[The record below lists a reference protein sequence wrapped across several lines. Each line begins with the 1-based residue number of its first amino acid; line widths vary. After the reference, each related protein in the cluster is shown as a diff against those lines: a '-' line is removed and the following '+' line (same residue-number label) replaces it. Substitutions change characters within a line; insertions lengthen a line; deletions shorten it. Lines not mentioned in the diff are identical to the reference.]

1 MDVAQVLIAL
11 GWATGFVVAAKVAH
25 RHVKVFRT
33 LFIPSS
39 VIAGITALL
48 AGPQVLGALAST
60 LGWREPLADGLIP
73 QAVLDGWS
81 AIPGILIN
89 VVFAALFIGKRIPPV
104 RDIIRI
110 AGPQVALGQS
120 MAWGQYVVG
129 ILLAIAVLQPVFGMN
144 PAAGALIEIGFEG
157 GHGTAAAL
165 ESTFA
170 EFDFAEGAD
179 LALGLAT
186 FGLVAGVLSG
196 LAIINWGLR
205 TGRIDRELLEPEGA
219 PRDEEAEALGEFD
232 ERERDEGDPHED
244 VAIDP
249 LSVHLGLVAIAIAL
263 GWLLQQG
270 LIALEAGTWARDGG
284 LELFRHI
291 PLFPLAMIGGLA
303 LQLGLD
309 RLGDAGPHVDRA
321 LVNRISGASLDLV
334 IVTALGT
341 LSLAVLGDNIVPLLI
356 LAVAG
361 LAWSVAALLILAP
374 RIVPDHPYQR
384 GLADFGQSTGMT
396 VTGLL
401 LVRMVDP
408 DGRTK
413 AMEGFGYKQLLFEPF
428 VGGGLFTA
436 ISVPLIAQL
445 GPVPVLGITAALM
458 VISMGIGV
466 RFFGPDK
473 S

>member
-1 MDVAQVLIAL
+1 MGVAQTLIAL

-39 VIAGITALL
+39 VIAGIAALL
-48 AGPQVLGALAST
+48 IGPQVLGALATS
-60 LGWREPLADGLIP
+60 LEWGDPFAGGLVP
-73 QAVLDGWS
+73 ESVLDVWS
-81 AIPGILIN
+81 AIPGLLIN
-89 VVFAALFIGKRIPPV
+89 VVFAALFLGKRIPPL

-170 EFDFAEGAD
+170 EFDFAEGSD

-205 TGRIDRELLEPEGA
+205 TGRIDRELIEGDGMPA
-219 PRDEEAEALGEFD
+219 EEEAESLGEFD
-232 ERERDEGDPHED
+232 EREHDQGDPHED

-249 LSVHLGLVAIAIAL
+249 LSVHLGLIAVAIAL

-270 LIALEAGTWARDGG
+270 LIALEAATWARDDG

-303 LQLGLD
+303 LQIGLT

-321 LVNRISGASLDLV
+321 LVNRVSGASLDLV

-341 LSLAVLGDNIVPLLI
+341 LSLAVLGDNIAPLLI

-361 LAWSVAALLILAP
+361 LTWSVVALLVLAP

-436 ISVPLIAQL
+436 ISVPLIVQL
-445 GPVPVLGITAALM
+445 GPWPVLGITAALM
-458 VISMGIGV
+458 VISMGVGI
-466 RFFGPDK
+466 RFFGPDGR
-473 S
+473 